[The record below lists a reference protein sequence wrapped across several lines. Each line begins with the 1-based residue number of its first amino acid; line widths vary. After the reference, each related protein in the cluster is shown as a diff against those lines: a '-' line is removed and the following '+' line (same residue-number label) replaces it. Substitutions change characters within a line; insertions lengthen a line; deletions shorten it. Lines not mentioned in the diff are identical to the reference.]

1 MTRSIQ
7 VEIFSILIIT
17 TVLMSLFFLLGR
29 LVKKA
34 DVAQKPG
41 KMLTIILMYYQFIT
55 NLIKDNMGSRAVSI
69 YGPYIGVLTLFLV
82 FSNLSGLTGIAVPTA
97 NYSVTLTLALI
108 TFTML
113 QYTKIK
119 INGLGGFLKGFLE
132 PFPPFIIPNLFGF
145 IAPLISMS
153 LRLFGN
159 LTAGSVI
166 MALIYIFTGFLSS
179 FIPWIG
185 QFNFVG
191 VIVAPALHAYFDV
204 FSGLIQTY
212 IFISL
217 TTIFIGNELPQD

>member
-1 MTRSIQ
+1 MMSRIQ
-7 VEIFSILIIT
+7 VEVFSILIIT
-17 TVLMSLFFLLGR
+17 V
-29 LVKKA
+29 
-34 DVAQKPG
+34 
-41 KMLTIILMYYQFIT
+41 ILMLLFWFLGNHVKRAKIHEKPSKIVTLIMTYYLFIT
-55 NLIKDNMGSRAVSI
+55 NLIKDNMGLRSVSI
-69 YGPYIGVLTLFLV
+69 YGPYIGALTMYLV
-82 FSNLSGLTGIAVPTA
+82 FSNLSGLTGLATPTA
-97 NYSVTLTLALI
+97 NYSVTLSLALI
-108 TFTML
+108 TFVML
-113 QYTKIK
+113 QYTKIR
-119 INGLGGFLKGFLE
+119 INGLGGFLKGFLD

-179 FIPWIG
+179 FVPWIG
-185 QFNFVG
+185 RFNFIG
-191 VIVAPALHAYFDV
+191 VIVAPVLHAYFDV